1 MEYTITIRETLEREV
16 KVEALSER
24 QALDL
29 VRDEYESGNIVLD
42 STNHTATEYLD
53 NRGKVVAVW
62 M

>member
-42 STNHTATEYLD
+42 STNHTTTEYLD
-53 NRGKVVAVW
+53 DRGKVVAVW